1 LTPEQCRAARAL
13 LDWTQE
19 DLAGNAD
26 LSVWVVDD
34 FETARHPIS
43 DSLVDAMLVAF
54 EYAGVEFMA
63 QDEPDGTSVRFRR

>member
-1 LTPEQCRAARAL
+1 MTPEQCRAARAL
-13 LDWTQE
+13 LNWTQE
-19 DLAGNAD
+19 DLAENAD

-63 QDEPDGTSVRFRR
+63 QDKPDGTSVRFRR